1 MNRSDMTEGKMSE
14 VYERMGTKKVLACV
28 KTDCRAMLKAQTCP
42 QETWLL
48 QQRKNRGSIWVWK
61 QRKSEALRT
70 EPLGSINSWITTKSY
85 LGYRCCFY
93 HLILLKVWI
102 WDERERAKRSM
113 IACPESVDSLD
124 LDLGPTGLRYWNTG
138 SWPQVVH
145 FSRAQK

>member
-61 QRKSEALRT
+61 QRKSEARTFREYKLLNNNKELLGIQVLFLSLNSTESMDLR
-70 EPLGSINSWITTKSY
+70 WKRKS
-85 LGYRCCFY
+85 
-93 HLILLKVWI
+93 
-102 WDERERAKRSM
+102 
-113 IACPESVDSLD
+113 
-124 LDLGPTGLRYWNTG
+124 
-138 SWPQVVH
+138 
-145 FSRAQK
+145 